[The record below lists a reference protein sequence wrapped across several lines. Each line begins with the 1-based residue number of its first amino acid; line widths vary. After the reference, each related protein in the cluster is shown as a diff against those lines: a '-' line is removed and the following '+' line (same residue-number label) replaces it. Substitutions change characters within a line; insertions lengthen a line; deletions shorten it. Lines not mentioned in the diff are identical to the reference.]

1 MNNNNDKHHEHNG
14 GKFFNGLL
22 FGALISA
29 GAFYLLGTEKG
40 KKILKTVTEL
50 GLEGIT
56 EVDDMVDEEMDGE
69 MEEEELTKPGKK
81 INTEGPE
88 IIETIE
94 TIEVVEP
101 KRSNPLHA
109 HAKRIFKNISKKKA

>member
-1 MNNNNDKHHEHNG
+1 MSNDQDKHHEHSG

-22 FGALISA
+22 FGALIGA

-50 GLEGIT
+50 GLDGIT

-94 TIEVVEP
+94 AIETVAP
-101 KRSNPLHA
+101 KKPTPLH
-109 HAKRIFKNISKKKA
+109 HVKRIFKNISKKKA